1 MGHLD
6 LQPLTFLEMALADTL
21 KDTAIEVVDAAKLD
35 LQFEGKLTLGKLRI
49 DATPV
54 FGEFSAA
61 SDPTHFTGPGV
72 LVVRPK
78 GTIMMF
84 R

>member
-6 LQPLTFLEMALADTL
+6 LEPLTFLETADANAM
-21 KDTAIEVVDAAKLD
+21 KDTTIRLDAGGKLD
-35 LQFEGKLTLGKLRI
+35 LQFEGVMSLGKLEI

-54 FGEFSAA
+54 TGEFSAA

-72 LVVRPK
+72 LVVHPK